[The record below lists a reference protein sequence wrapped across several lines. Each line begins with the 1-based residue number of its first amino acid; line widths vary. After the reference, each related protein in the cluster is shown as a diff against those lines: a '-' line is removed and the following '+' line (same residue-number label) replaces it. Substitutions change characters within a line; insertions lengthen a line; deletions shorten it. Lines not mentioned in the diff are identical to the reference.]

1 MERFCFPVIIKDQPK
16 EEDYKTITIED
27 SSTNENVTYIEMQAL
42 KDMKDSQQ
50 LINLSI
56 INTDKLI
63 TWVSDLYITWP
74 IILASLAWTF
84 VIALIYLFFVRFCAG
99 FIVYLT
105 ILLVLG
111 CFIVLGYFFHDR
123 ANLYDSVDDSMYH
136 STMIGLGWF
145 CYALAII
152 WFLVIVV
159 LCNRIRL
166 AANMMEVTAKYIH
179 ANCCIFFVPFF
190 FFILTGAWYAYW
202 VIISIYL
209 YSTGEMK
216 GATVIANIE
225 WDNKTRYAWWFHLFA
240 LFYMNEFL
248 KALAQFVYASSAC
261 IWYFSHDKGTDEKPI
276 KTSFKRAFRYH
287 LGSLAFGSLIVA
299 IIRFIMFFMEY
310 IKKKVDK
317 TVGQKTKQG
326 KIYRCIICCCQCC
339 MNCVARTMEFI
350 NKHAYVQIALKG
362 ENFCKSAWE
371 GFGII
376 VRNLGRFSTL
386 FLIGGFF
393 NLFGMIFIAA
403 SSGMIGY
410 LLITNID
417 TFADKISS
425 PVLPTFT
432 MVMIGFV
439 IGMVCLSVF
448 GTSSDALMHAFLLD
462 EEINKGQPKNFPEL
476 QKFMEDEK

>member
-16 EEDYKTITIED
+16 EEDYKQITQNG
-27 SSTNENVTYIEMQAL
+27 TTYIEIQAL

-74 IILASLAWTF
+74 IILASLGWTF

-179 ANCCIFFVPFF
+179 ANCCIFFVPIF

>member
-16 EEDYKTITIED
+16 EEDYKQITQNG
-27 SSTNENVTYIEMQAL
+27 TTYIEIQAL

-74 IILASLAWTF
+74 IILASLGWTF

-179 ANCCIFFVPFF
+179 ANCCIFFVPIF

-225 WDNKTRYAWWFHLFA
+225 WDNKTRYAWWFHLFS

>member
-16 EEDYKTITIED
+16 EEDYKQIT
-27 SSTNENVTYIEMQAL
+27 SNGTTYIEIQAL

-74 IILASLAWTF
+74 IILASLGWTF

-179 ANCCIFFVPFF
+179 ANCCIFFVPIF

-225 WDNKTRYAWWFHLFA
+225 WDNKTRYAWWFHLFS